1 MAKNSVKTIMFDF
14 EDTLFEIV
22 DDSHIIIND
31 ILDSRPCIS
40 RPTIGQ
46 IRKACQSTNEY
57 IKRVYGVSLS
67 ERNSSGLH
75 EDEWR
80 RINGYLLTQLGLDP
94 SWSDDFQGLWEK
106 RQINCKLRKGVIE
119 TLKEL
124 NDRNYSLGI
133 ISNTSTDLRPYIQRE
148 GVGELIETCIQ
159 SYEIGLRKPDKEMFM
174 LAAERVGHKAKQI
187 AYVGSCFEK
196 DMEGAYNAGMRP
208 YFIGKGNKKN
218 NNFECVRLDKITE
231 LLDHFR

>member
-22 DDSHIIIND
+22 DDSHIVIND

-40 RPTIGQ
+40 RPTIIQ
-46 IRKACQSTNEY
+46 IKQACNLTNKY

-67 ERNSSGLH
+67 ERNSSSLP

-80 RINGYLLTQLGLDP
+80 RINGYLLSQLGLDP
-94 SWSDDFQGLWEK
+94 SWADDFQGIWEK
-106 RQINCKLRKGVIE
+106 RQINCKLRKGVID

-124 NDRNYSLGI
+124 YQRNYSLGI

-159 SYEIGLRKPDKEMFM
+159 SYEIGLRKPDKEIFEV
-174 LAAERVGHKAKQI
+174 AANRVGKKAKEI

-196 DMEGAYNAGMRP
+196 DMEGAFNAGMHP
-208 YFIGKGNKKN
+208 YFIGNTKQCDG
-218 NNFECVRLDKITE
+218 FECVKLDKISE
-231 LLDHFR
+231 LLDYFR